1 MQPKLEK
8 TESTETVNAS
18 EESGEE
24 VSNNY
29 KLRLSVFVFLLRT
42 QKTKKEYVW

>member
-24 VSNNY
+24 VS
-29 KLRLSVFVFLLRT
+29 KAIILVEVKWSLSLSQWHST
-42 QKTKKEYVW
+42 ATD

>member
-24 VSNNY
+24 VSNNFWFEV
-29 KLRLSVFVFLLRT
+29 KCLCLL
-42 QKTKKEYVW
+42 VMN